1 MCTQARTGR
10 DTHNSRE
17 EGVCKDNGL
26 LDASGICPGNQ
37 PHPGM
42 FSLSDPWAEDE
53 IQQPSVPLGVVLAQ
67 CVQIEN
73 INVIT
78 PSISGQCLNTF
89 LIKKNA
95 SYINAQADVNLDMEP
110 LCIKFQV
117 TLE

>member
-89 LIKKNA
+89 LIKKMHL
-95 SYINAQADVNLDMEP
+95 ILMLKQM
-110 LCIKFQV
+110 
-117 TLE
+117 